1 MFNTLI
7 SWLSFVLKSVISSF
21 EFRFE
26 IRTIEEMLE
35 DNYLNIVED
44 IIVNVIFMVMASV
57 LWSPHKNF
65 KNNLKDNQNP
75 CVTLSKT

>member
-1 MFNTLI
+1 MFNTFI
-7 SWLSFVLKSVISSF
+7 SWLSFVLNSAISSF
-21 EFRFE
+21 EFRF
-26 IRTIEEMLE
+26 IEEMLE
-35 DNYLNIVED
+35 DNYLRIVED
-44 IIVNVIFMVMASV
+44 INVNVIFMVMSSV

>member
-1 MFNTLI
+1 MFNTFI
-7 SWLSFVLKSVISSF
+7 SWLSFVLNSVISSF

-26 IRTIEEMLE
+26 SYIEEMLK
-35 DNYLNIVED
+35 DNNLHIVKD